1 MARAMAK
8 YRTVVNSLS
17 VLTLVLLLLLWLAP
31 ALRATPESKYTY
43 YGKVPERLW
52 RYDYTAS
59 TDWRLGYVGNVY
71 YGAGPASA
79 FLLAVGAIE
88 DATQIEVYSLT
99 NKSPLF
105 KGTLNKFEKHYMLLP
120 NGTVFKVVSSK
131 PVNVLL
137 LNQQY
142 LPNATVGPVPHAFY
156 PAVDGTYVGKLFIIL
171 ASSDLNPWY
180 TIFAL
185 EEAEVKI
192 VREDSVEEQTFK
204 LKPNEYRRVLLRA
217 WYMYIIESSGYIT
230 VQCGDPHSYWDTHE
244 SYAIPSANGGFIGTD
259 FFSYSN
265 TQWDPME
272 DLGFRVLAL
281 EESTIKVY
289 DLERGGAVMH
299 ELKVPAQGSVR
310 FQAQTQAIRVS
321 SDKPVQLLLL
331 HEGDT
336 TKMAGRQVTREN
348 AYGAGIVFF
357 TVPGGL
363 KALLYLPINASNEAI
378 IFASEPTTIT
388 IDDLVSVKLGAD
400 EYYVLT
406 QPGLHTIISEKN
418 VLVQLNHWPKQP
430 EFQGLWVSGTVI
442 PALETAGVKHEITVP
457 PVGASANNTLFYVAG
472 GIAAVAIVAVLLL
485 RKRKKLK

>member
-1 MARAMAK
+1 MRKRGA
-8 YRTVVNSLS
+8 
-17 VLTLVLLLLLWLAP
+17 VLIALLVIAP
-31 ALRATPESKYTY
+31 AAFPPLFTLAAPEGRYTY

-52 RYDYTAS
+52 RYDYTAA
-59 TDWRLGYVGNVY
+59 TGWRLGYVGNVY

-79 FLLAVGAIE
+79 FLLAIGAIE
-88 DATQIEVYSLT
+88 DSTEVEVNSLT
-99 NKSPLF
+99 NRSPLF
-105 KGTLNKFEKHYMLLP
+105 KGVLNRFEKRYMLIP
-120 NGTVFKVVSSK
+120 NGTFFKVVSSK

-156 PAVDGTYVGKLFIIL
+156 PAVDGSYVGRRFVVL

-185 EEAEVKI
+185 EEAEVRI
-192 VREDSVEEQTFK
+192 SREDGAEGVSFK

-217 WYMYIIESSGYIT
+217 WYMYTIESSGYIM

-244 SYAIPSANGGFIGTD
+244 SYAIPSANGGFVGTD

-265 TQWDPME
+265 TQWDPKE

-281 EESTIKVY
+281 EEATVKVY
-289 DLERGGAVMH
+289 DLEKGGNVLY
-299 ELKVPAQGSVR
+299 EFKVPAQGSVR

-321 SDKPVQLLLL
+321 SDRPVQLLLL

-357 TVPGGL
+357 TVPGGR
-363 KALLYLPINASNEAI
+363 KALLYLPLNSTGEAI
-378 IFASEPTTIT
+378 IYAPEPTTIT
-388 IDDLVSVKLGAD
+388 IDDTVSVKLGAD

-406 QPGLHTIISEKN
+406 QPGLHTILSDKN
-418 VLVQLNHWPKQP
+418 VLVQLNHWPKEP
-430 EFQGLWVSGTVI
+430 EYQGLWVSGTVI
-442 PALETAGVKHEITVP
+442 PAVELAGVVHDVKVP
-457 PVGASANNTLFYVAG
+457 PVGGGANFTLFYAAG
-472 GIAAVAIVAVLLL
+472 GAAVAIAAALLL
-485 RKRKKLK
+485 MVRKRKSK

>member
-1 MARAMAK
+1 MAMSRAAAVTFM
-8 YRTVVNSLS
+8 
-17 VLTLVLLLLLWLAP
+17 LLIAAFLPPLWLMP
-31 ALRATPESKYTY
+31 ALRATPEGKYTY
-43 YGKVPERLW
+43 YGKVPEKLW

-59 TDWRLGYVGNVY
+59 TGWRLGYVGNVY

-79 FLLAVGAIE
+79 FLLAMGAVE
-88 DATQIEVYSLT
+88 DATEVEVYSLT
-99 NKSPLF
+99 NRSSLF
-105 KGTLNKFEKHYMLLP
+105 KGVLNRFEKHYMLIP

-156 PAVDGTYVGKLFIIL
+156 PAVDGSYVGKRFVIL

-192 VREDSVEEQTFK
+192 AREDGTEGQTFK
-204 LKPNEYRRVLLRA
+204 LKPNEYRRVLLRS
-217 WYMYIIESSGYIT
+217 WYMYTIESSGYIM

-244 SYAIPSANGGFIGTD
+244 SYAIPSANGGFTGTD

-281 EESTIKVY
+281 ENSTVKVY
-289 DLERGGAVMH
+289 DLEKGGAVIY
-299 ELKVPAQGSVR
+299 ELKVPAQGSIR

-321 SDKPVQLLLL
+321 SDKPVQIFLL

-357 TVPGGL
+357 TVPGSS
-363 KALLYLPINASNEAI
+363 KSLLYLPVNATNEAI

-388 IDDLVSVKLGAD
+388 IDDLVTVKLRAD

-406 QPGLHTIISEKN
+406 QPGLHTIVSDKN
-418 VLVQLNHWPKQP
+418 VVVQLNHWPKQP

-442 PALETAGVKHEITVP
+442 PALEAAGVKHEITVP
-457 PVGASANNTLFYVAG
+457 PVGASANYMLYYVAG
-472 GIAAVAIVAVLLL
+472 GVAAVAIIAVLLL
-485 RKRKKLK
+485 MRRKKNSS